1 MATLTKGLRLSEL
14 SSMSDEQRSIALGDL
29 FYAASRPTDDQLRE
43 QKNGVRCEIH
53 HYESRYTMSSA
64 DMKRK
69 LVNGEIRES
78 ADICSWLMLLKL
90 QDDYN
95 CQH

>member
-1 MATLTKGLRLSEL
+1 MSE
-14 SSMSDEQRSIALGDL
+14 EQRNIALGDL
-29 FYAASRPTDDQLRE
+29 FHAAFQPTDDQLRE
-43 QKNGVRCEIH
+43 QKNSVQCEIR